1 MGNYMK
7 NKLTKFLLVS
17 SLLASASAFAAD
29 EGKFGLNEEATVNA
43 RKTLNSVRKIVDEA
57 VRLVEGIIYPNLA
70 TYNVNTASGTG
81 VLIDLIGST
90 SGKAPTLSSSLTGQ
104 FTSYT
109 SNPYLQRAA
118 ILESG
123 LKIQL
128 QFVNSTTGVSNSN
141 AGATFNVP
149 IFESFYGKKILLI
162 PIFNAKYTSNKLTIK
177 DQDIS
182 TWECL
187 TDADDGISTS
197 GTTIAAGMRSVV
209 SMGGGILGTCQYL
222 PSSSFTTVWQD
233 LSSTPQL

>member
-43 RKTLNSVRKIVDEA
+43 RKTLTSIRKIADEA
-57 VRLVEGIIYPNLA
+57 VRLVEGVIYPNLA
-70 TYNVNTASGTG
+70 TYNVDTSLSTTAGGILVDLVGSTASKT
-81 VLIDLIGST
+81 
-90 SGKAPTLSSSLTGQ
+90 PTLSSSLTGQ

-109 SNPYLQRAA
+109 SNPYLARAA
-118 ILESG
+118 VLESG
-123 LKIQL
+123 LKVQL
-128 QFVNSTTGVSNSN
+128 QFVDSNTGVANSN
-141 AGATFNVP
+141 AGNTFQVP
-149 IFESFYGKKILLI
+149 IFESFYGKKIVLI
-162 PIFNAKYTSNKLTIK
+162 PIFNVKYDTNGKVTLK
-177 DQDIS
+177 DQEIN

-209 SMGGGILGTCQYL
+209 SMAGGILGTCQYL
-222 PSSSFTTVWQD
+222 PSATFTNVWQ
-233 LSSTPQL
+233 SI

>member
-1 MGNYMK
+1 MGNYMT

-17 SLLASASAFAAD
+17 SLLASSMSFAAD

-43 RKTLNSVRKIVDEA
+43 RKTLTSIRKIADEA
-57 VRLVEGIIYPNLA
+57 VRLVEGVIYPNLA
-70 TYNVNTASGTG
+70 TYNVDTSTGTG
-81 VLIDLIGST
+81 ILVDLVGST
-90 SGKAPTLSSSLTGQ
+90 ATKTPTLSSSLTGQ

-118 ILESG
+118 VLESG
-123 LKIQL
+123 LKVQL
-128 QFVNSTTGVSNSN
+128 QFVDSTTGVSNAN
-141 AGATFNVP
+141 AGATFQVP
-149 IFESFYGKKILLI
+149 IFESFYGKKIVLI
-162 PIFNAKYTSNKLTIK
+162 PIFNVKYSSGKLTIK
-177 DQDIS
+177 DQEIN

-222 PSSSFTTVWQD
+222 PSTSFASVWQ
-233 LSSTPQL
+233 TI